1 MFQVKKKK
9 FDKNQ
14 SIKENGSSALQILHN
29 QLNQF
34 NGKMGRSKITWMN
47 RTKNYRPYNN
57 STYRHNSSSSNGG
70 GGYKK
75 PRYNNNR
82 RHWPKQH

>member
-1 MFQVKKKK
+1 M
-9 FDKNQ
+9 
-14 SIKENGSSALQILHN
+14 LHN

-34 NGKMGRSKITWMN
+34 NGKKGRSKITWMS
-47 RTKNYRPYNN
+47 RTKNYRQYNNEYRYNN
-57 STYRHNSSSSNGG
+57 SNGNGG

-82 RHWPKQH
+82 RHWHKQR

>member
-1 MFQVKKKK
+1 M
-9 FDKNQ
+9 
-14 SIKENGSSALQILHN
+14 KENGSNALQMLHN

-34 NGKMGRSKITWMN
+34 NGKMGRNKITWMN
-47 RTKNYRPYNN
+47 RTKNYRPYNG
-57 STYRHNSSSSNGG
+57 YRHNGSSNSGNG

-82 RHWPKQH
+82 RHWPKQR

>member
-1 MFQVKKKK
+1 MKKKK

-14 SIKENGSSALQILHN
+14 HPKENGSNALQLLHN
-29 QLNQF
+29 QLNQY

-47 RTKNYRPYNN
+47 RSKNNYRPYNN
-57 STYRHNSSSSNGG
+57 SNGYHHNGG

-75 PRYNNNR
+75 SRYNNNR
-82 RHWPKQH
+82 RHWPKH

>member
-1 MFQVKKKK
+1 M
-9 FDKNQ
+9 
-14 SIKENGSSALQILHN
+14 LHN

-34 NGKMGRSKITWMN
+34 NGKMGRNKITWMN
-47 RTKNYRPYNN
+47 RNKSYRPYNN
-57 STYRHNSSSSNGG
+57 GYRHNGSG

-82 RHWPKQH
+82 RHWSKQR

>member
-1 MFQVKKKK
+1 MLQVKKKK
-9 FDKNQ
+9 FDKNHHT
-14 SIKENGSSALQILHN
+14 KENGSDALQLLHN

-47 RTKNYRPYNN
+47 RSKNYRQYNN
-57 STYRHNSSSSNGG
+57 AYRHNSSGG
-70 GGYKK
+70 NGGYKK

-82 RHWPKQH
+82 RHWHNKPR

>member
-9 FDKNQ
+9 FDKNHH
-14 SIKENGSSALQILHN
+14 IKDNGSNALQMLHN

-34 NGKMGRSKITWMN
+34 NGKMGRNKITWMN
-47 RTKNYRPYNN
+47 RSKNYRINNN
-57 STYRHNSSSSNGG
+57 SYRHNG

-82 RHWPKQH
+82 RHWPKHH

>member
-1 MFQVKKKK
+1 MLQVKKKK
-9 FDKNQ
+9 FDK
-14 SIKENGSSALQILHN
+14 SHHTKENGSDALQTLHN
-29 QLNQF
+29 HLNQF

-47 RTKNYRPYNN
+47 RSKNYRPYNN
-57 STYRHNSSSSNGG
+57 GYRHNGSGVN

-82 RHWPKQH
+82 RHWPKQR

>member
-1 MFQVKKKK
+1 MKIILQVKKKK
-9 FDKNQ
+9 FDKNLHV
-14 SIKENGSSALQILHN
+14 KENGSNALQMLHN

-34 NGKMGRSKITWMN
+34 NGKMGRNKITWMN
-47 RTKNYRPYNN
+47 RSKNYRINN
-57 STYRHNSSSSNGG
+57 NGYRHNGG

-82 RHWPKQH
+82 RHWPKHH

>member
-1 MFQVKKKK
+1 M
-9 FDKNQ
+9 
-14 SIKENGSSALQILHN
+14 LHN

-34 NGKMGRSKITWMN
+34 NGKMGRNKITWMN
-47 RTKNYRPYNN
+47 RTKNYRQYNN
-57 STYRHNSSSSNGG
+57 GYRHNGSSGSG

-82 RHWPKQH
+82 HHWHKQR